1 MMTAKEFWLNKFPDL
16 EKDWGKTGHDDNFQV
31 RMMEEYAKYYHEQ
44 VKKCDLADVGGN
56 EVALK
61 LKGFAEKQQDIPDD
75 IQSIINDN
83 FWDLL

>member
-44 VKKCDLADVGGN
+44 VKKCDLADVGELCDHDYKPLGC
-56 EVALK
+56 
-61 LKGFAEKQQDIPDD
+61 GFDKVCVKCDKKV
-75 IQSIINDN
+75 SIE
-83 FWDLL
+83 